1 MTLLSFLCEEHR
13 VGNIIR
19 KQNVNCN
26 KYYQRHVVMRIH
38 LIQVYNIRIIH
49 VIIFKRHT
57 RCRAIRSHTPHWR
70 DFIKLK
76 RHIFN
81 YTVYIIIRRISVCKF
96 IPKHELMR
104 YL

>member
-1 MTLLSFLCEEHR
+1 
-13 VGNIIR
+13 
-19 KQNVNCN
+19 
-26 KYYQRHVVMRIH
+26 MRIH
-38 LIQVYNIRIIH
+38 TGIQYTYYIQV
-49 VIIFKRHT
+49 VIFKRHT

-104 YL
+104 YLGVRVSKFNRL